1 MTDTH
6 TLCHDLPM
14 KFSRTSHSVH
24 IPDGRKVGEA
34 LSRVT
39 HLGVGAHQDDL
50 EFMAF
55 HGIVECHDSDSQWFA
70 GVTCTNG
77 AGRSGLRKSCS
88 SRSKTPKRLRSVN
101 LDLDHQYLDAES
113 LRRALLG

>member
-1 MTDTH
+1 
-6 TLCHDLPM
+6 M
-14 KFSRTSHSVH
+14 KLSRASHSIH
-24 IPDGRKVGEA
+24 IPGGRRVGEA

-55 HGIVECHDSDSQWFA
+55 HGIVECHNSDSQWFA

-77 AGRSGLRKSCS
+77 AGS
-88 SRSKTPKRLRSVN
+88 SRTGGICRLHR
-101 LDLDHQYLDAES
+101 
-113 LRRALLG
+113 